1 MDFEQL
7 KPITALQDFVFEP
20 IAFWAANTPTK
31 TAVIADGVSWSYLE
45 FEERT
50 NQLAAAL
57 IGHGIKAGDRV
68 SFVLPRGPSA
78 ILLLVSILKAG
89 AAYVPIDAQSPP
101 GRIADCLEDADPAL
115 VITEE
120 HMANLIGCS
129 APVVAIEALINEAAK
144 EPTTALKRAIKP
156 EDLAYIIF
164 TSGTTGRPKGV
175 PITHAALTNFIIGNQ
190 AVCIRVEPDD
200 VVFQGFSPA
209 SDGHHEEVWPTFL
222 AGATLV
228 VASPS
233 HVHSGHELAEFLNKH
248 KISIISCAPTLLS
261 MVDGDVPTLKR
272 ILFGAESLS
281 TSMIERW
288 WKPDREIVNTYGP
301 TEATVGATFGYCSPG
316 QQVTIGKPLPGYDC
330 YVMNEDL
337 EEVQPGS
344 QGELTIAGIGVSN
357 GYFLR
362 EELSIGRFIE
372 NPCFDETRHNK
383 VLYRTGDRVTV
394 NSDGNIV
401 WLGRI
406 DNQVKIRGHRVEL
419 SEIESHV
426 LTEPSVQ
433 TTVVVVRGAD
443 TDNPQLV
450 ALVKL
455 KNDHELEFS
464 AFLERMREAMPAY
477 MVPQS
482 VEIVD
487 AIPVLP
493 SGKIDRA
500 ACSVLHGHTVRIER
514 EILPPMNDT
523 ESLLLDVWRELFA
536 TEDISCDDN
545 FFLELGG
552 YSLLA
557 SRIVSTLRSSHGF
570 PGLSVLDLYE
580 NPTIRSLA
588 SLLDGMVRPVAEE
601 PEFVHVSKSQYRI
614 AKVVMFFCVLILFG
628 IQAITWLGPIL
639 AAIYLSNLPNNR
651 FSDLHSFLIG
661 LGLNA
666 IQVPLLFIFVVIAKR
681 ITGGNLKEGTYP
693 MWGPTFLRWWFANRI
708 LAIAPLPFITGT
720 PLATLFLRALG
731 AKVGKNVTFE
741 SLDIDAPGLIQIGD
755 DCSFENSAWLHAAT
769 VSNGQLHLRKITIGN
784 GCVVGVRSG
793 VAGGGVMKNGAVLR
807 DLGCISAGTSI
818 PENEEWAGSP
828 ARKTEERM
836 LPLYDP
842 ALRPSKSR
850 LVRYAAIQTILVAIL
865 AVLESIPFMAI
876 AFTLYNE
883 SKETYAYLLEPVY
896 AIALVL
902 FACTQALIVKWATIG
917 RLKPGTFKYPGSYWL
932 RKWFADKHLEL
943 LSSTL
948 VPIYDSLFTRSWCQA
963 LGMKC
968 GPRCEIALP
977 RRMPYDLV
985 EMGEESFLAS
995 EVSIGMPLR
1004 RNGMITLL
1012 RTKVGKRVFLG
1023 NDSVVPQGSDIPD
1036 ESLLGVLS
1044 ASPSPEVMGEEEGQ
1058 AWLGS
1063 PAFKMPRRQVTDTFG
1078 VERTYKPSKKL
1089 YVERLFHE
1097 AFRIVLPAMFS
1108 LLIAAVFIEGFVEF
1122 WDRHSVWLGILLLP
1136 LLYLCAAFFG
1146 ALICLISKWILV
1158 GKYKPSVQPLWSRQV
1173 WNVETYSAV
1182 LHDFGVPLFVL
1193 PLVGTPMMS
1202 GFMRFLGAKVGH
1214 RVFMNT
1220 TDWTETD
1227 LISIGD
1233 DVAINANAPLQA
1245 HLFEDRVMK
1254 IGPITIGD
1262 RCSVGTYSV
1271 ILCESELK
1279 HDAHIGDLSLVMK
1292 GETIPSHTYW
1302 AGSPAQ
1308 IDPNAGRR

>member
-1 MDFEQL
+1 MDLEQIKL
-7 KPITALQDFVFEP
+7 DTPIQDFVFEP
-20 IAFWAANTPTK
+20 ISYWATLTPDK
-31 TAVIADGVSWSYLE
+31 IAVVAEGVSWSYQE
-45 FEERT
+45 FEKLT
-50 NQLAAAL
+50 NQLSTAL
-57 IGHGIKAGDRV
+57 VEKGIKAGDRV
-68 SFVLPRGPSA
+68 SFVLPRGPNA

-89 AAYVPIDAQSPP
+89 AAYVPIDATSPP

-115 VITEE
+115 VIAEE
-120 HMANLIGCS
+120 RMSKLIGCA
-129 APVVAIEALINEAAK
+129 APIITIEDLLAEAETK
-144 EPTTALKRAIKP
+144 STDLVRPLVKP
-156 EDLAYIIF
+156 DDLAYIIF

-190 AVCIRVEPDD
+190 AVCIRVEQEDM
-200 VVFQGFSPA
+200 VFQGFSPA

-233 HVHSGHELAEFLNKH
+233 HVHSGQELAEFLNEH
-248 KISIISCAPTLLS
+248 KITIISCAPTLLS
-261 MVDGDVPTLKR
+261 MVEGDVPSIKR

-281 TSMIERW
+281 SSMIERW
-288 WKPDREIVNTYGP
+288 WKPEREILNTYGP
-301 TEATVGATFGYCSPG
+301 TEATVGATFGYCEPG
-316 QQVTIGKPLPGYDC
+316 KQVTIGRPLPGYDC
-330 YVMNEDL
+330 YVINE
-337 EEVQPGS
+337 EIQEVSHGHE
-344 QGELTIAGIGVSN
+344 GELTIAGVGVSN
-357 GYFLR
+357 GYFRR
-362 EELSIGRFIE
+362 EELSAGRFIE
-372 NPCFDETRHNK
+372 NPYYDPARHNK
-383 VLYRTGDRVTV
+383 ILYRTGDRVIV
-394 NSDGNIV
+394 NQDGNIV

-433 TTVVVVRGAD
+433 TAVVVIRGAD

-455 KNDHELEFS
+455 KDGHDLEFS
-464 AFLERMREAMPAY
+464 AFLERMRTAMPAY

-482 VEIVD
+482 VEIVE

-500 ACSVLHGHTVRIER
+500 ACAVLHGHTVRIER

-557 SRIVSTLRSSHGF
+557 SRIVSTLRSTHGY
-570 PGLSVLDLYE
+570 PSLSVLDLYE

-588 SLLDGMVRPVAEE
+588 SLLDGMVRPVSEE
-601 PEFVHVSKSQYRI
+601 PTFVHVSKSQYRM
-614 AKVVMFFCVLILFG
+614 AKVIMFLCVLILFG
-628 IQAITWLGPIL
+628 IQAVTWLGPIL
-639 AAIYLSNLPNNR
+639 AAIYLSNNGL
-651 FSDLHSFLIG
+651 SDFHSFLIG
-661 LGLNA
+661 LGINA
-666 IQVPLLFIFVVIAKR
+666 VQVPLLFVFVVVVKR

-693 MWGPTFLRWWFANRI
+693 MWSPVFIRWWFANRI
-708 LAIAPLPFITGT
+708 LAIAPVPFITGT

-741 SLDIDAPGLIQIGD
+741 SLDIDAPGLIEIGD
-755 DCSFENSAWLHAAT
+755 DCSFENSSWLHAAT
-769 VSNGQLHLRKITIGN
+769 VSNGQLHLRKIKIGS

-793 VAGGGVMKNGAVLR
+793 VAGGGEMKDGSVLR
-807 DLGCISAGTSI
+807 DLGCISAGTII

-828 ARKTEERM
+828 ARLTEEKL
-836 LPLYDP
+836 LPTYDP
-842 ALRPSKSR
+842 KLRPPSGVLAK
-850 LVRYAAIQTILVAIL
+850 YAVIQTFMVALL
-865 AVLESIPFMAI
+865 AVLESVPFMAI

-883 SKETYAYLLEPVY
+883 SKEVYAYLMEPVY

-902 FACTQALIVKWATIG
+902 FACAQALLVKWATIG

-948 VPIYDSLFTRSWCQA
+948 VPIYDSLFTRTWCQA

-995 EVSIGMPLR
+995 EVSIGMPIR
-1004 RNGMITLL
+1004 RNGLITLL

-1044 ASPSPEVMGEEEGQ
+1044 ASPAPEIMGDEDGQ

-1078 VERTYKPSKKL
+1078 IERTYKPSKRL
-1089 YVERLFHE
+1089 YIERLFHE

-1108 LLIAAVFIEGFVEF
+1108 LLVAAAFIEGFVEF
-1122 WDRHSVWLGILLLP
+1122 WDRHSIWLSVLLLP
-1136 LLYLCAAFFG
+1136 FLYLGAAFAG
-1146 ALICLISKWILV
+1146 ALICLITKWILV

-1202 GFMRFLGAKVGH
+1202 AFMRFLGAKVGH
-1214 RVFMNT
+1214 RVFMNS
-1220 TDWTETD
+1220 TDFTETD
-1227 LISIGD
+1227 LIHIGD

-1254 IGPITIGD
+1254 IGQITIGD

-1279 HDAHIGDLSLVMK
+1279 SDAHIGDLSLVMK